1 MSDMLLSAI
10 SLLLNVQNFVAIV
23 AGTALGVALGAI
35 PGLTGIMAIAL
46 IIPFTYYI
54 GPVASLLLLMG
65 VSKGAVYGGSITAI
79 LINTP
84 GTPAS
89 AATSLDGY
97 PLVKQGKAL
106 KALWMALYASIMAD
120 TFSDLIL
127 IFVAGLLASIALK
140 FGPSE
145 YAMLVVFSLTIV
157 STVSGKH
164 PLKGMISAAAGLF
177 LATVGL
183 DPMEGTP
190 RFDFGMTQLYEGI
203 GLIPMMIGLFA
214 FSEALRQ
221 GEEQF
226 RGKIPSAFIP
236 VSDNPDDN
244 RVTKE
249 EMKAA
254 LKPIFRAS
262 LIGTFLGAVPGIGPP
277 VAAFLSYGETKR
289 TSRHPEKF
297 GHGALEGVAAA
308 EAGNNAVCGANLIPL
323 LTLGVPG
330 DATAAV
336 LLGAFLLQG
345 LAPGPRLFEQ
355 NGNIIYAFFLGLIVC
370 NAANF
375 FIGAGAIKM
384 SRRLCNVSKTLVIP
398 VILMLCC
405 IGSFAVNSSL
415 FDVKVMILFGLLGY
429 CMSKFGFA
437 IAPMVIAFILEPIGE
452 SSIRQALALSRG
464 GLGIFFTHPISLG
477 FIVLTVLTVSLSVL
491 RVIKGAR
498 KRS

>member
-1 MSDMLLSAI
+1 MSDMLFSAI

-127 IFVAGLLASIALK
+127 IFVAGFLASIALQ

-157 STVSGKH
+157 STVSGKN

-221 GEEQF
+221 GEEQL
-226 RGKIPSAFIP
+226 RGKVPSAFIP

-297 GHGALEGVAAA
+297 GAWRTRGSRRGGGGEQRRVRGESYPPSDSGSSGGCHGCRF
-308 EAGNNAVCGANLIPL
+308 AGSLPA
-323 LTLGVPG
+323 
-330 DATAAV
+330 
-336 LLGAFLLQG
+336 
-345 LAPGPRLFEQ
+345 
-355 NGNIIYAFFLGLIVC
+355 
-370 NAANF
+370 
-375 FIGAGAIKM
+375 AGACARAASVRAKRKYYLRFLPRPHRVQCREFLHRG
-384 SRRLCNVSKTLVIP
+384 RR
-398 VILMLCC
+398 
-405 IGSFAVNSSL
+405 
-415 FDVKVMILFGLLGY
+415 
-429 CMSKFGFA
+429 
-437 IAPMVIAFILEPIGE
+437 
-452 SSIRQALALSRG
+452 
-464 GLGIFFTHPISLG
+464 H
-477 FIVLTVLTVSLSVL
+477 
-491 RVIKGAR
+491 
-498 KRS
+498 